1 MSHESKIKVSS
12 VLSSFLEAA
21 NISWIDHDFLSL
33 TPPSVRQAVLTHLVT
48 LTLTFL
54 LLASMFKYPCDYS
67 GRTWIIWATLSD

>member
-21 NISWIDHDFLSL
+21 NISWIDHGFLSL
-33 TPPSVRQAVLTHLVT
+33 TPPSVRPAALAHLVA

-54 LLASMFKYPCDYS
+54 LPASMLKYPCDYS
-67 GRTWIIWATLSD
+67 GCTWIIWDPLPG